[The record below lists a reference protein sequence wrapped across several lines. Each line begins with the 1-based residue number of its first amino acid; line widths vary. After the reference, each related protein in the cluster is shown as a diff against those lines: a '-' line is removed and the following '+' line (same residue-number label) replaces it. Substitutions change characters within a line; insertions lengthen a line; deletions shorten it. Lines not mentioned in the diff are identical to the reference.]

1 MVESENTDVPTRDLI
16 LKELNTAH
24 RELKLQRKILIDELE
39 NGRIKEKAISEKIT
53 VQRAFNDTVKEMR
66 DTLDIRQET
75 LETNAAIMG
84 ITPQE
89 LYNKAEKEAGWK
101 SE

>member
-1 MVESENTDVPTRDLI
+1 MGVFKREVAVQRKIQGIEDKI
-16 LKELNTAH
+16 Q
-24 RELKLQRKILIDELE
+24 ELKLQRKILIDELE